1 MVSESLE
8 PEESLTS
15 SNEGSLIQ
23 ASLVINDSGL
33 QMDEPP
39 PTLLKTF
46 LSPIAEASE
55 FNSTVSMSPLSD
67 AGRESP
73 STASSRRLL
82 FYTPHSQPSVTPRFE
97 GPSPTP
103 VLSNE
108 VTVYTANPC
117 DNSSTTPVT
126 SRHRRSHSARCAPSP
141 NPFARQGGDAGDLG
155 LIHSLLSAQGDM
167 LANTSSQRFI
177 LSSLITNLRGEI
189 DRKDAM
195 LRNVVEQNQ
204 VTENLLQNALSD
216 AADWERAAKE
226 RVDGSRDRARLAALE
241 DLVNKMSEELEV
253 RTAIERKT
261 GRKQCEQLAVLQD
274 ELIRTRSDVRDGEIR
289 LRHARASQSDAE
301 TLRSRVELERDELQE
316 QIRSVLADA
325 EQLKRER
332 DDLRLRVRH
341 EAEERD
347 RLARQLQEDV
357 KSTVKAAA
365 AATHDPQVTKE
376 LGRQIEKVRQSADR
390 EAAVLVAELETQKH
404 FSDGQAQTI
413 SELRVQTRSLRED
426 LAAVTEDAR
435 KIRSGAE
442 LARLEARTEAMRL
455 RSELGE
461 VRRIS
466 TAVQNE
472 LDDAQSR
479 IETLE
484 VEKDVVT
491 RELETCRL
499 AWEESVGAQKA
510 LVDTITRVEAN
521 ATSKSAALAQAQE
534 DLETLRRDMDALLD
548 DRDQRLAHAQTALA
562 SRTAQLE
569 TIRKERDVLQE
580 KVNSLRKESADR
592 EIKLARL
599 NKTKTALSEDI
610 LGLNIALESKQQ
622 EVAMMKRQAAAARI
636 GVVPS
641 TSSRPRSTL
650 SSASPVLQFPATRN
664 REDTPSRVPTRSR
677 PGLTKGADTSA
688 ERSTSVVGGKE
699 NSSPRKIP
707 IARDLSRVRAVRR
720 EREGELT
727 PA

>member
-1 MVSESLE
+1 
-8 PEESLTS
+8 
-15 SNEGSLIQ
+15 
-23 ASLVINDSGL
+23 
-33 QMDEPP
+33 
-39 PTLLKTF
+39 
-46 LSPIAEASE
+46 
-55 FNSTVSMSPLSD
+55 
-67 AGRESP
+67 
-73 STASSRRLL
+73 
-82 FYTPHSQPSVTPRFE
+82 
-97 GPSPTP
+97 
-103 VLSNE
+103 
-108 VTVYTANPC
+108 
-117 DNSSTTPVT
+117 
-126 SRHRRSHSARCAPSP
+126 
-141 NPFARQGGDAGDLG
+141 
-155 LIHSLLSAQGDM
+155 M

-592 EIKLARL
+592 ESEHSVWKGAEPDTNKITYLVKLARL

-610 LGLNIALESKQQ
+610 LGLNIALEVSRNGTIQNPSLTSFVFFFSQSKQQ